1 MAKSY
6 LDKMRDIVK
15 KAEEA
20 QQKINKVEAVGNEIT
35 NLIGEA
41 YETCED
47 ADVTGIIN
55 EFQHQIKCLIE
66 KKKRHGNDGVTMPE
80 AELLQTVSISQIP

>member
-20 QQKINKVEAVGNEIT
+20 QQKISKIEAVGNEIV

-41 YETCED
+41 YEVCGE
-47 ADVTGIIN
+47 ADVDSRID
-55 EFQHQIKCLIE
+55 EFQHQIKCLIAE
-66 KKKRHGNDGVTMPE
+66 KKRHGNAGGTMLK
-80 AELLQTVSISQIP
+80 AELLQIP

>member
-20 QQKINKVEAVGNEIT
+20 QQKISKIEAVGNEIV

-41 YETCED
+41 YEACGE
-47 ADVTGIIN
+47 ADVDSRID
-55 EFQHQIKCLIE
+55 EFQHQIKCMIAE
-66 KKKRHGNDGVTMPE
+66 KKKHGN
-80 AELLQTVSISQIP
+80 AEESTPKAEQMQAAISQIR